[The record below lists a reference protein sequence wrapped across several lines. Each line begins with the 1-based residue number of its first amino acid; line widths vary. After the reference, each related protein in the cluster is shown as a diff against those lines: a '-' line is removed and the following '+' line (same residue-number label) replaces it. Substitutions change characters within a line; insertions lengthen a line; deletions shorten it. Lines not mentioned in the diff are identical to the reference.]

1 MIDFDKVLLKAIEA
15 KASDVHLLKDMRPI
29 YRVNRKL
36 ISDTEADILTEKDLH
51 DAFHYFTRNNDG
63 AKKAF
68 ETENKLDMNY
78 EYAESRFRVNISK
91 ASGSYTFTARLV
103 RNELPRFSDL
113 GLPEIVKRLSFLPQG
128 LILVTGKSNTGKTT
142 TLNTLVNEINQTENK
157 KIHMLENP
165 IEFVHKPNKS
175 LIVQKEVGIG
185 KDCNTFDEGV
195 VNALREDCDVL
206 IIGEI
211 RDKDTMEA
219 AIDMA
224 ESGHL
229 VIGTMHTKSASETVD
244 RALNFFEVSD
254 QMQIKHVLASVLKA
268 VVTQRLIPGKRNNLV
283 MVPEIMI
290 VDDTIAGLMRK
301 EKFSKS
307 EIEDA
312 IQSRS
317 ERGNISFI
325 NSLANAVLKNKIDI
339 HQAYAQ
345 IDDVGRES
353 LNRVLKQLKGV

>member
-1 MIDFDKVLLKAIEA
+1 MIDFDRVLQKAIDG
-15 KASDVHLLKDMRPI
+15 KASDVHLLKDLRPV
-29 YRVNRKL
+29 YRINRKL
-36 ISDTEADILTEKDLH
+36 VDDEGADVLTDKDLH
-51 DAFHYFTRNNDG
+51 DAFHYFTRNSEG

-78 EYAESRFRVNISK
+78 EYAETRFRVNISR
-91 ASGSYTFTARLV
+91 ACGSYTFTARLV
-103 RNELPRFSDL
+103 RNELPKFSDL
-113 GLPEIVKRLSFLPQG
+113 GLPDIVKRLSFLPQG
-128 LILVTGKSNTGKTT
+128 LILVTGKSNSGKTT

-157 KIHMLENP
+157 KILMLENP
-165 IEFVHKPNKS
+165 IEFMHKPNKS
-175 LIVQKEVGIG
+175 LIVQKEVGVG
-185 KDCNTFDEGV
+185 KDCESFEEGV

-229 VIGTMHTKSASETVD
+229 VIGTMHTKSAAETLD

-254 QMQIKHVLASVLKA
+254 QQQIKHVMSSVLRA

-290 VDDTIAGLMRK
+290 VDDAIAGLMRK
-301 EKFSKS
+301 ERFSKS

-312 IQSRS
+312 IQTRS

-325 NSLANAVLKNKIDI
+325 NSLANAVTKNKIDI
-339 HQAYAQ
+339 QQAYAQ
-345 IDDVGRES
+345 LDDHSREM
-353 LNRVLKQLKGV
+353 LNRLLHQLKN

>member
-1 MIDFDKVLLKAIEA
+1 M
-15 KASDVHLLKDMRPI
+15 
-29 YRVNRKL
+29 
-36 ISDTEADILTEKDLH
+36 H

-157 KIHMLENP
+157 KILMLENP

>member
-1 MIDFDKVLLKAIEA
+1 MIDFDKVLQKAIDG
-15 KASDVHLLKDMRPI
+15 KASDVHLLKDLRPV
-29 YRVNRKL
+29 YRINRKL
-36 ISDTEADILTEKDLH
+36 IDDENADVLTDKDLQ
-51 DAFHYFTRNNDG
+51 DAFHYFTRNSEG

-78 EYAESRFRVNISK
+78 EHANTRFRVNISK
-91 ASGSYTFTARLV
+91 ACGSYTFTARLV
-103 RNELPRFSDL
+103 RNDLPKFSDL

-128 LILVTGKSNTGKTT
+128 LILVTGKSNSGKTT

-157 KIHMLENP
+157 KILMLENP
-165 IEFVHKPNKS
+165 IEFMHKPNKS
-175 LIVQKEVGIG
+175 LIVQKEVGVG
-185 KDCNTFDEGV
+185 KDCDSFEEGV

-229 VIGTMHTKSASETVD
+229 VIGTMHTKSAAETLD
-244 RALNFFEVSD
+244 RALNFFEVAD
-254 QMQIKHVLASVLKA
+254 QQQIKHVMASVLRA

-290 VDDTIAGLMRK
+290 VDDAIAGLMRK
-301 EKFSKS
+301 ERFSKS

-312 IQSRS
+312 IQTRS

-339 HQAYAQ
+339 QQAYAQ
-345 IDDVGRES
+345 LEDHSREM
-353 LNRVLKQLKGV
+353 LNRLLNQLKN